1 MARLHIF
8 FLLALFGL
16 FLDARAATVSTRTAA
31 TAATATVSVDYTQI
45 VNSRGDKLPDFSY
58 CGYHASEKGLPP
70 WGNFTATLTLNAGK
84 GNQAPTIQAALD
96 KVAAAGGGVVA
107 LDAGT
112 FEMEG
117 GLIIPDKTIL
127 RGAGI
132 GISILTLTNL
142 SSNFIS
148 MGNANVG
155 PVTTGVT
162 TNITSDYVPV
172 GASDITVASTAG
184 FTIGQTIFVQ
194 RKASAAWI
202 KANGMDTLVRN
213 GHPETWI
220 KVCIFDLVIY
230 MLVFYE
236 Y

>member
-8 FLLALFGL
+8 SSLALFSL
-16 FLDARAATVSTRTAA
+16 FLDARAAALPTTAED
-31 TAATATVSVDYTQI
+31 TDAAATVSVDYTQI

-58 CGYHASEKGLPP
+58 CGYHASEKGLPSSDDIA
-70 WGNFTATLTLNAGK
+70 ATLTLSAGE

-117 GLIIPDKTIL
+117 GLTIPDKTIL

-132 GISILTLTNL
+132 GISTLALTSL

-148 MGNANVG
+148 MGNADVG
-155 PVTTGVT
+155 TETTGVT
-162 TNITSDYVPV
+162 TSITDDYVPV
-172 GASDITVASTAG
+172 GASDITVASTAD

-213 GHPETWI
+213 GRPETWI
-220 KVCIFDLVIY
+220 KVCIFDLAIY
-230 MLVFYE
+230 ILDFTN
-236 Y
+236 